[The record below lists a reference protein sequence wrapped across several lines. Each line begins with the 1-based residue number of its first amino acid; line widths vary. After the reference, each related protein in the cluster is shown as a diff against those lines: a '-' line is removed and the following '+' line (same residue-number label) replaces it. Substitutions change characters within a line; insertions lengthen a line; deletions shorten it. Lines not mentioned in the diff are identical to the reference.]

1 MIDRRA
7 GTLSICVVCSF
18 FFFFL
23 AAENSYGST
32 FFVAKYCIKIQYF
45 GIDSMIFIEEKI
57 NSFIVK
63 VCREL

>member
-1 MIDRRA
+1 M
-7 GTLSICVVCSF
+7 SF
-18 FFFFL
+18 VLFFFFL

>member
-1 MIDRRA
+1 MSFV
-7 GTLSICVVCSF
+7 LF
-18 FFFFL
+18 FFSLL

>member
-7 GTLSICVVCSF
+7 GTLSICVVCS